1 LTATK
6 LAKYNPT
13 EMIRWHSALAC
24 TIFLICASG
33 AAPSDGAVENF
44 EPLQGYLDP
53 PPRGMD
59 VRYAWML
66 EGGRGENVRLVDIE
80 LNWNLNHIDLRAAA
94 SNLFLNIQGS
104 DPDPAAN
111 IDHGTAVLGILAA
124 TDDGI
129 GITGIANRAR
139 FGLISPQIGSSF
151 RLAEAIAEAASR
163 LEPGDVILIEQQVI
177 GPRFDVNTGRG
188 LVPPEFDPEVF
199 DAIRA
204 ATLRGI
210 TVVEPAANGSDDLDH
225 PAYRGAFD
233 RSQRDSGAI
242 IVGASL
248 GEDRSR
254 AEESNYGSRVDLH
267 GWGRDV
273 TTCGYGDLNR
283 GRDTSYTSRFG
294 ATSAAAAMV
303 AGAAALLQS
312 IVKARGRP
320 PLMPLQLRQL
330 LVATGT
336 PQSGDLSKNIGPRPN
351 LRAAIEALDAH
362 KLLIPKITSVR
373 YKEFG
378 GKLIVNG
385 ENFLPGDS
393 IIEINGL
400 PAPRTR
406 YPDEYFLSDGT
417 TTRLVAKG
425 DLAALM
431 PRGATVSITV
441 LTPSSGRRSEPFP
454 FRREF

>member
-1 LTATK
+1 
-6 LAKYNPT
+6 
-13 EMIRWHSALAC
+13 MIRRHNNLIRSCCALAC
-24 TIFLICASG
+24 VISLVCASSP
-33 AAPSDGAVENF
+33 AQSDVGNF

-53 PPRGMD
+53 APRGMD
-59 VRYAWML
+59 VRYAWSL

-80 LNWNLNHIDLRAAA
+80 INWNLNHIDLRSIA
-94 SNLFLNIQGS
+94 SSLFIHVRGA
-104 DPDPAAN
+104 DPDPDAN

-124 TDDGI
+124 ADDGI

-139 FGLISPQIGSSF
+139 LGLINPRTEGGL
-151 RLAEAIAEAASR
+151 RLASAITEAASR
-163 LEPGDVILIEQQVI
+163 LEPGDVILIEQQMI

-204 ATLRGI
+204 ATDRGI

-233 RSQRDSGAI
+233 RSKRDSGAI

-362 KLLIPKITSVR
+362 QLLIPKITSVR
-373 YKEFG
+373 YKEFS

-393 IIEINGL
+393 IIEINGSS
-400 PAPRTR
+400 APRTR
-406 YPDEYFLSDGT
+406 YPEEYFLPDGT

-425 DLAALM
+425 DLAALL

-441 LTPSSGRRSEPFP
+441 VTPSNGRRSEPFP
-454 FRREF
+454 FRRE